1 MKTIKII
8 FLVIFIIIIGLVM
21 FILIGPYVLEKN
33 MNANVREPL
42 EEMLSK
48 NPSLTEIEDYFKSQV
63 EAGHFSKYGD
73 CNYEPATKCTDRTYG
88 ASYRVGRPD
97 YLLCGRS
104 VELYVFH
111 FNENMRLESY
121 TTERAVHCL

>member
-1 MKTIKII
+1 MKTIKIA
-8 FLVIFIIIIGLVM
+8 FLVIFLIIIGIVV
-21 FILIGPYVLEKN
+21 FVLIGPYILEKN

-42 EEMLSK
+42 EELLSK
-48 NPSLTEIEDYFKSQV
+48 NPSLTEIEGYFKSQV
-63 EAGHFSKYGD
+63 EAGHISKYGD
-73 CNYEPATKCTDRTYG
+73 CKYEPAGKCTERTYG

-97 YLLCGRS
+97 YLVCGRS

-121 TTERAVHCL
+121 TTERAMHCL